1 MLTKYNAYMEW
12 CIYLQLEQHSFCKS
26 CLPATPRIQGLLEKY
41 FKLVF
46 FLHVWLYEFYVTI
59 KNGTTPTVDKRYK
72 SVHCTM
78 YFTLERAEW
87 KPITGNY
94 NKYKCPNSSTRIY
107 GLCLVKQVYQV
118 IRFMIVKQ
126 VVCRDFCLLQKHWI
140 HQRRWLIKG
149 QTTKAQ
155 LFQDPGFLMT
165 SQCPEQCDKMLWLA
179 LKRYYIKAWSRFE
192 ISFWTLM
199 AESAFCRL
207 EDKTGIP
214 SFQFQVAIISKVSD
228 FTFSGKGD
236 LIIFSD
242 CKASSLNKC
251 RFRWM

>member
-1 MLTKYNAYMEW
+1 
-12 CIYLQLEQHSFCKS
+12 
-26 CLPATPRIQGLLEKY
+26 
-41 FKLVF
+41 
-46 FLHVWLYEFYVTI
+46 
-59 KNGTTPTVDKRYK
+59 
-72 SVHCTM
+72 M
-78 YFTLERAEW
+78 YFTSERAEW

-199 AESAFCRL
+199 AESAA
-207 EDKTGIP
+207 DWKITP
-214 SFQFQVAIISKVSD
+214 AFQVSNSKLQSSAKSQISLFRERVTSSSSQTAKLPPWTNVVLDGCSTVIIYKICKCIKKLCMDKCICSTNQRFSKDGILFCVLKKCVSSSYQR
-228 FTFSGKGD
+228 FN
-236 LIIFSD
+236 LIVDDGIY
-242 CKASSLNKC
+242 K
-251 RFRWM
+251 